1 MDQIDGIKEQV
12 GKVEEYLKTLIVWVR
27 IFMVSLIVISLI
39 GIVVYN
45 FFAPSDKDVSQ
56 QVINNLLTAL
66 NGAEFQAVLA
76 PISNSNTTTNPTR
89 EV

>member
-12 GKVEEYLKTLIVWVR
+12 GKVAEYLKTLMVWVR
-27 IFMVSLIVISLI
+27 IFMVSLIVLSLI

-66 NGAEFQAVLA
+66 KGAEFQGVLA

>member
-12 GKVEEYLKTLIVWVR
+12 GKVEEYLKTLMVWVR

-66 NGAEFQAVLA
+66 NRAEFQGVLG
-76 PISNSNTTTNPTR
+76 PIRNTNSTSTPTR

>member
-12 GKVEEYLKTLIVWVR
+12 GKVEEYLKTLMVWVR

-66 NGAEFQAVLA
+66 NGAEFQGVLA
-76 PISNSNTTTNPTR
+76 PISNTTTNPTR

>member
-12 GKVEEYLKTLIVWVR
+12 GKVEEYLKTLMIWVR
-27 IFMVSLIVISLI
+27 IFLVSLIVISLI

-45 FFAPSDKDVSQ
+45 FFAPSDKEVSQ
-56 QVINNLLTAL
+56 QVINNHLTAL

-76 PISNSNTTTNPTR
+76 SVNTTSTPTR

>member
-12 GKVEEYLKTLIVWVR
+12 RNAEEYLKTLMIWGR

-56 QVINNLLTAL
+56 QVINNLPTAL

-76 PISNSNTTTNPTR
+76 SVNTTSTPTR

>member
-1 MDQIDGIKEQV
+1 MI
-12 GKVEEYLKTLIVWVR
+12 WVR
-27 IFMVSLIVISLI
+27 IFMVSLIVISLF

-45 FFAPSDKDVSQ
+45 FFAPSDKVVSQ
-56 QVINNLLTAL
+56 KVINNLLTAL
-66 NGAEFQAVLA
+66 NGAEFQGVLA

>member
-1 MDQIDGIKEQV
+1 MDQINGIKEQV
-12 GKVEEYLKTLIVWVR
+12 GKVEEYLKTLMIWVR

-76 PISNSNTTTNPTR
+76 SVNTTSTPTR

>member
-12 GKVEEYLKTLIVWVR
+12 GKVEEYLKTLMIWVR

-45 FFAPSDKDVSQ
+45 FFAPSDMDVSQ
-56 QVINNLLTAL
+56 QVINNLLTAF

-76 PISNSNTTTNPTR
+76 SVNTTG

>member
-12 GKVEEYLKTLIVWVR
+12 GKVEDYLKTLMVWVR
-27 IFMVSLIVISLI
+27 IFMVSLIVLSLI

-56 QVINNLLTAL
+56 QVINNPLTAL

-76 PISNSNTTTNPTR
+76 PISNSNTTSTPNR

>member
-1 MDQIDGIKEQV
+1 MIW
-12 GKVEEYLKTLIVWVR
+12 VW

-76 PISNSNTTTNPTR
+76 SVNTTSTPTR